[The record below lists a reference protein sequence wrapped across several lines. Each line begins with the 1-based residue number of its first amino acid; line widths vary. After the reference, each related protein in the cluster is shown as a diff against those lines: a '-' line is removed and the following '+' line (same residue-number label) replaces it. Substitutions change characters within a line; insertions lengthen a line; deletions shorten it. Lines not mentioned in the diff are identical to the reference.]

1 MQILKYV
8 IDDKS
13 GRLLEK
19 NSKDEPKADVWP
31 VPLTKTKGRIK
42 NSNKQYL
49 FININANTVITFNQ
63 KMCSVL

>member
-31 VPLTKTKGRIK
+31 VPLTKIKGRIK
-42 NSNKQYL
+42 KFKQAI
-49 FININANTVITFNQ
+49 FIH
-63 KMCSVL
+63 

>member
-13 GRLLEK
+13 GKLLEK
-19 NSKDEPKADVWP
+19 KFMDEPKADVWQ
-31 VPLTKTKGRIK
+31 VPLTNQKGRKK
-42 NSNKQYL
+42 NSKKQYL
-49 FININANTVITFNQ
+49 FININANTVITFNR